1 MTSTMQKV
9 EERAESHGNVMKG
22 LWAEE
27 CNGEEEVRK
36 EGGKA
41 EKRGHLFPG
50 STKRNELVA
59 RDVRGRENA
68 GREWRNNR
76 KSNEG

>member
-1 MTSTMQKV
+1 MG
-9 EERAESHGNVMKG
+9 RR
-22 LWAEE
+22 
-27 CNGEEEVRK
+27 RK
-36 EGGKA
+36 EVWKERGKKA

-59 RDVRGRENA
+59 GYVRGRENA